1 MTKMRDSMPVVFAV
15 LAGIFLLM
23 IIFEWGGQGAI
34 FSPKG
39 DAQTLGVVNGYKIT
53 QQEYNKVLEAVT
65 AKLKQESKT
74 TSLTEEQEAQAED
87 QAWDESVKLALERQ
101 SSEQMGVTV
110 TDQELRDI
118 IYYNPPPEVRR
129 QFTDSMGTY
138 HQDAYIKALR
148 DPKNDSIVRGMENE
162 TREQILHLKWQQAM
176 VATIRVSDEEAR
188 TRYVNDSAK
197 AMITAIKLL
206 PNLTADNIKQ
216 VSEQEIK
223 AYYDSHGWKYHQ
235 DETRKFKFVSFPLR
249 PNARDTAM
257 AMETAN
263 SLRARLAEVPLKDL
277 DTVGKELALD
287 YSDQP
292 YEGPHPVTM
301 KEIGRD
307 TSLLNVKA
315 GDTRVAIVNGKVTV
329 ARVIEVF
336 DTGMTYVHT
345 RSIDIALATPGHP
358 PTINS
363 HDSAQAAAAKIAEE
377 VRAGADFVDMV
388 KKHSDDPRSAFA
400 GGDKGWEPV
409 QSFPP
414 DIREQFVKA
423 PINGIVGPFDYR
435 GAFQIAQVIGRS
447 QHAVAIA
454 TITVPVKASRQTMQ
468 MQQQSANIFREQ
480 AAKNGFDQAAK
491 AADYKVFSDAPA
503 VQRKGQA
510 IFNNHEFVNWTFQA
524 SKDDISQPMKMT
536 QQHFIMVAQLTE
548 IVPEGP
554 RPLDEVKREIVEA
567 VAKRKA
573 IAALASRAEQV
584 HTQIAGLPDWGS
596 VPAVTGDATLT
607 PVTVAMGPAESVNG
621 IPSGEY
627 VINNWAYSAKPGAV
641 SPALKGE
648 NGWYI
653 VRLLGRTVPS
663 EQDFQR
669 AKENIVKTVY
679 QEKVQRFMLE
689 WPDNQKEHATIV
701 DYRVKR

>member
-53 QQEYNKVLEAVT
+53 QQDYNKVLEAVS
-65 AKLKQESKT
+65 AKLKQDNKS
-74 TSLTEEQEAQAED
+74 TSLNEEQEAQAED
-87 QAWDESVKLALERQ
+87 QAWEESVKLALERQ
-101 SSEQMGVTV
+101 SREQMGVTV
-110 TDQELRDI
+110 TDDELRDV

-129 QFTDSMGTY
+129 QFTDSLGTY
-138 HQDAYIKALR
+138 HEDAYIKALR

-162 TREQILHLKWQQAM
+162 TREQVLHMKWQQAM
-176 VATIRVSDEEAR
+176 VTSIRVTDEEAR

-197 AMITAIKLL
+197 AMIQAIRLL
-206 PNLTADNIKQ
+206 PSMTADNNKQ
-216 VSEQEIK
+216 VTDQDIK
-223 AYYDSHGWKYHQ
+223 EYYDSHGWKYHQ

-287 YSDQP
+287 YSDLP
-292 YEGPHPVTM
+292 YEGPHPITM
-301 KEIGRD
+301 REIGND

-329 ARVIEVF
+329 ARVIQVF

-358 PTINS
+358 PTPNS
-363 HDSAQAAAAKIAEE
+363 RDSALAAATKLAEE
-377 VRAGADFVDMV
+377 VRAGADFAEMV
-388 KKHSDDPRSAFA
+388 RKHSDDPRSAFQ
-400 GGDKGWEPV
+400 GGDKGWDPV
-409 QSFPP
+409 QAFSPEVR
-414 DIREQFVKA
+414 DQFLKT

-435 GAFQIAQVIGRS
+435 GAFQIAQVLGRT
-447 QHAVAIA
+447 QHAVVISSI
-454 TITVPVKASRQTMQ
+454 TIPVKPSRQTIQ
-468 MQQQSANIFREQ
+468 MLSQSANIFREQ
-480 AAKNGFDQAAK
+480 AVKNGFEQAAK
-491 AADYKVFSDAPA
+491 TAGYKVFSDAPP
-503 VQRKGQA
+503 VQHKGQA
-510 IFNNHEFVNWTFQA
+510 IFSNHEFVNWVFQS
-524 SKDDISQPMKMT
+524 SKDDISQAMKMP
-536 QQHFIMVAQLTE
+536 QQHFIMVAQVTD
-548 IVPEGP
+548 IIPAGP
-554 RPLDEVKREIVEA
+554 RPLEDVKQQIREE

-573 IAALASRAEQV
+573 VAALATRAQQV
-584 HTQIAGLPDWGS
+584 HSQIASLPDWSS
-596 VPAVTGDATLT
+596 VPTVTGDATLV
-607 PVTVAMGPAESVNG
+607 PLTVAMGPAESVNG

-627 VINNWAYSAKPGAV
+627 GVNNWAYSAKPGTT
-641 SPALKGE
+641 SPPLKGE

-669 AKENIVKTVY
+669 AKGNIVKAVY
-679 QEKVQRFMLE
+679 QEKVQRLMLE
-689 WPDNQKEHATIV
+689 WPDKQKENATIV
-701 DYRVKR
+701 DYRVKK